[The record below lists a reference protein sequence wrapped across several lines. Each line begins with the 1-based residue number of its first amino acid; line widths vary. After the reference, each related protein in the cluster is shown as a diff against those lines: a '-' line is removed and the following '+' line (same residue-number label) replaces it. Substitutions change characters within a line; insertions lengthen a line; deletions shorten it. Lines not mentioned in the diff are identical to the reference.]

1 MVDHMFQTA
10 VILAGGRSS
19 RMGFDKQ
26 LLEIDPSHKHLAVYL
41 AEKLLEQFRE
51 VLVVT
56 NTPQLYQGLPVRTC
70 SDIYPG
76 EGPISGMHSAFCHC
90 DSEYIFVMACD
101 MTQFSPAYARYQA
114 ERIDREQSRACVTM
128 RGEKMEPFHAFYHRS
143 LLEDMEKRLA
153 AHKTSIFQLLRKYQI
168 TEITQEEMRPYADPE
183 TLFLNLNTPQ
193 DYKEYGNSLVK
204 NNESTTEK

>member
-1 MVDHMFQTA
+1 MIDAMFQTA

-26 LLEIDPSHKHLAVYL
+26 LLEIDPSHKHVAVYL
-41 AEKLLEQFRE
+41 AEKLLEQFHE

-56 NTPQLYQGLPVRTC
+56 NTPRLYEGVPVRTC

-101 MTQFSPAYARYQA
+101 MTRFSPEYACYQA
-114 ERIDREQSRACVTM
+114 ERMNREQSEACVTM
-128 RGEKMEPFHAFYHRS
+128 RGEKMEPFHGFYHRS
-143 LLEDMEKRLA
+143 LLGDMEQRLIV
-153 AHKTSIFQLLRKYQI
+153 HKTSIFQLLKKHRI
-168 TEITQEEMRPYADPE
+168 TEITEEEMRFYADPE
-183 TLFLNLNTPQ
+183 KLFRNLNTPQ
-193 DYKEYGNSLVK
+193 DYEKYGSDLVK
-204 NNESTTEK
+204 NNESVPEK